1 MMVVLDA
8 SAAVGI
14 TLMQPQATP
23 LITQLESAALVLVP
37 DLFVSEVCNAFW
49 KYRKAGLLDQEQA
62 DQALS
67 MALELPD
74 RVELAT
80 TCYQEAF
87 ALAVR
92 HQHPFYDALYLVLA
106 RRHAAALLTIDKRLA
121 ALAHSLEIQVFI

>member
-14 TLMQPQATP
+14 TLMQPQAAP

-62 DQALS
+62 ELALS

-74 RVELAT
+74 RIDSAT
-80 TCYQEAF
+80 ACYQEAF

-121 ALAHSLEIQVFI
+121 VLAHSLEIQVFV